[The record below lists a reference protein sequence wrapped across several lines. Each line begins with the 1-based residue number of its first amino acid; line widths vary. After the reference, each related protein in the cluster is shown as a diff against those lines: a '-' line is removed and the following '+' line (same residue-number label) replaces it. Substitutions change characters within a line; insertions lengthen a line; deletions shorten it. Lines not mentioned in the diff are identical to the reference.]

1 MLVFVAIKSGVG
13 SLELVLSEVETQCRS
28 TCHVPILIQKLQ
40 CILQHADNGRKLI
53 IGKLK
58 YQLLKLG
65 N

>member
-13 SLELVLSEVETQCRS
+13 SLELVLSEVETQCRP
-28 TCHVPILIQKLQ
+28 TRHVPILIQKLQ
-40 CILQHADNGRKLI
+40 CILQHADNGS

-58 YQLLKLG
+58 YQLLELG